1 MRLPVISYDS
11 GGAAGMPYQDDP
23 PGKSSNRGSRMST
36 MQLDEQAHDQVW
48 PWWILAISGGL
59 IALLAMALMFGA
71 R

>member
-1 MRLPVISYDS
+1 MR
-11 GGAAGMPYQDDP
+11 A
-23 PGKSSNRGSRMST
+23 